1 VLKHAIFFA
10 LSFAIANV
18 FLAYIIGA
26 DALIAIVTAPPGEHW
41 RGLVAISIFSLVFY
55 GVFAR
60 FREQACTLACPY
72 GRVMSA
78 LIDSNTVTVTYD
90 RFRGEPRGHRA
101 AHEGIVSGDCIDCGQ
116 CVTVC
121 PTGIDIRNGIQ
132 LECVNCAACIDAC
145 DAVMI
150 KVQRPVGLIRM
161 TSHEAIKT
169 GRAVWLT
176 PRVKAYAAIWIVL
189 ALATG
194 TLIARQP
201 DLSVMMLRQP
211 GTLFAEMEGG
221 IGNFYNLQ
229 VINRTN
235 SARPLEYAAVAPAGA
250 SITAL
255 GDIDRV
261 AAHGVIESRLIV
273 RVPASSLTGASTPVR
288 IEVRS
293 AGVPVDV
300 VNTMLLGPGGRKDLR

>member
-1 VLKHAIFFA
+1 
-10 LSFAIANV
+10 
-18 FLAYIIGA
+18 
-26 DALIAIVTAPPGEHW
+26 
-41 RGLVAISIFSLVFY
+41 
-55 GVFAR
+55 
-60 FREQACTLACPY
+60 
-72 GRVMSA
+72 
-78 LIDSNTVTVTYD
+78 
-90 RFRGEPRGHRA
+90 
-101 AHEGIVSGDCIDCGQ
+101 
-116 CVTVC
+116 VC

-229 VINRTN
+229 VINRT
-235 SARPLEYAAVAPAGA
+235 SRALPLEYVAVSPAGA

-300 VNTMLLGPGGRKDLR
+300 VNTMLLGPGDRKDLR